1 MERHPL
7 SPITEAAGSFA
18 SGPEHANSLGMR
30 FYYVP
35 SEARVE
41 CEWTPTDKVQGWVGL
56 AHGGAFAALHDDA
69 AAFAMVLLAC
79 RTGFTTKMDIRFLK
93 PMRLGQP
100 ITATGKVQELS
111 ERRGT
116 FVTEIASKAGDLLS
130 TALTE
135 YAFVDGKTLERL
147 LGRPLSEPMKKW
159 IGSDDAGRRAYAI
172 EWGRTHGPAASREP

>member
-1 MERHPL
+1 MERQPL

-18 SGPEHANSLGMR
+18 SGPQHPASLGMQ
-30 FYYVP
+30 FYYAP

-41 CEWTPTDKVQGWVGL
+41 CEWTPTEKVQGWVGL
-56 AHGGAFAALHDDA
+56 AHGGALAALHDDA

-93 PMRLGQP
+93 PMRLGHP
-100 ITATGKVQELS
+100 VTVTGRVQELS

-116 FVTEIASKAGDLLS
+116 FVTEIKAETGDVLS

-135 YAFVDGKTLERL
+135 YAFVDGKVLERL

-159 IGSDDAGRRAYAI
+159 LAADDVGRRAYAL
-172 EWGRTHGPAASREP
+172 EWGRQHSPLR